1 MISKDVPKS
10 ASMWRL
16 LERSLSLVIIVLL
29 FTIGPSFNIKPEVQE
44 DLARAN
50 AQELEKLV
58 QFVFTSQIGGMVGGF
73 SAFSN
78 STYISLSGLIQVS
91 KEETNGILHT
101 LMIAHTD
108 TSKLFNDIASNV
120 DFTQMKK
127 PLIDNK
133 NNVLLEY
140 HPPKKLLAY
149 FFKREN
155 ESIYVYFGEA
165 KYPKSCKK
173 FLEKVS
179 DFAAKNTLHYA
190 KPGLYVRAHRVPA
203 PNLQLIKFDLELER
217 SDLISFPT
225 LNTILQNEMALVRIY
240 KKNGRAVLSDN
251 IMIKSGVPI
260 HTKIGKDAY
269 IIFPYHYDHQN
280 SKE

>member
-50 AQELEKLV
+50 AQELEKLI

-78 STYISLSGLIQVS
+78 STYISLSGLIQVG
-91 KEETNGILHT
+91 KEETNGVLHT

-108 TSKLFNDIASNV
+108 TSKLFKDIASNV

-127 PLIDNK
+127 PLTDNK
-133 NNVLLEY
+133 NNVLSEY
-140 HPPKKLLAY
+140 YPPKKLLAY
-149 FFKREN
+149 FFQRDN
-155 ESIYVYFGEA
+155 EPIYEYFGEA
-165 KYPKSCKK
+165 ECPKSCKK

-179 DFAAKNTLHYA
+179 DFAAKTTLHYA
-190 KPGLYVRAHRVPA
+190 NPGLYVRAQRVPA
-203 PNLQLIKFDLELER
+203 SNLQLIKFDLELER
-217 SDLISFPT
+217 SDLLSFPT
-225 LNTILQNEMALVRIY
+225 LNKILQNEMALVRIY
-240 KKNGRAVLSDN
+240 EKNGGAIIADSIV
-251 IMIKSGVPI
+251 IKPGDPI
-260 HTKIGKDAY
+260 HTRIGKDAY
-269 IIFPYHYDHQN
+269 LIFPYYYDPHN
-280 SKE
+280 